1 MMWRWCSSPTH
12 KSDLAVAG
20 AVVIA
25 WAISRAIDGESWS
38 VIVDSLPSIA
48 RHAQQK
54 RITTFSASLA
64 ARLEIALKIVRN
76 ADGTESASEQLYQV
90 VGAGTSTIE
99 SVPCAI
105 ALVELA
111 QTDPIAAPS
120 CALTLA
126 ATQTPSAL
134 WRRRFAARCM
144 ALTLSIL
151 D

>member
-1 MMWRWCSSPTH
+1 MLIPLLMIALASSPTH

-38 VIVDSLPSIA
+38 AIVDSLPSIA

-54 RITTFSASLA
+54 RTTTFSASLA
-64 ARLEIALKIVRN
+64 ARLEIALKIVRAMPTAPN
-76 ADGTESASEQLYQV
+76 PPANSFYQV

-105 ALVELA
+105 ALVELG
-111 QTDPIAAPS
+111 TNRPES
-120 CALTLA
+120 L
-126 ATQTPSAL
+126 
-134 WRRRFAARCM
+134 RRPVR
-144 ALTLSIL
+144 
-151 D
+151 